1 MITDLPFYKN
11 DGDGNQCLQV
21 CGKIVIKH
29 FLDRDCSLDELD
41 ELTGRKAGLWT
52 YTPQIVSILDDVGLK
67 TKFYSKENLEPFL
80 EGEAF
85 YRRHFGKDADEI
97 LKHTDIPEVS
107 RAIGKLLDYDGFEN
121 RKISIGEIEGHVGDG
136 HVVLVLIDNNKISG
150 EGNFYR
156 GHAVV
161 VTGFD
166 DENIY
171 YHDSGPRNAEANKK
185 VRKEVFVE
193 AMDANGTDND
203 CVVVFGKK

>member
-1 MITDLPFYKN
+1 M
-11 DGDGNQCLQV
+11 QV
-21 CGKIVIKH
+21 CGRIIIKH
-29 FLDRDCSLDELD
+29 FLSEDYSLDRLD
-41 ELTGRKAGLWT
+41 ELTERKAGLWI

-97 LKHTDIPEVS
+97 VKHTDILGVS
-107 RAIGKLLDYDGFEN
+107 KAIRKLLNYDGFKN
-121 RKISIGEIEGHVGDG
+121 RKISFGEIEGYIKDG
-136 HVVLVLIDNNKISG
+136 HIVLILIDNNKISG
-150 EGNFYR
+150 EDGFYR
-156 GHAVV
+156 GHAVI

-166 DENIY
+166 NNNIY
-171 YHDSGPRNAEANKK
+171 YHDSGPRDAGANKK
-185 VRKEVFVE
+185 ARKDVFVK